1 MRKYVFE
8 DKEFTSLSALFQ
20 ELKSAKGILKMPGS
34 ADEWASLGVSF
45 VPDDIEAI
53 DKQRLDTLALEIRTL
68 RDEQLKHSDF
78 AVSCPDVNFSEEEKQ
93 EIIAYRKVL
102 RELPK
107 QEGFPTSVKW
117 PEIPE
122 RLKKFQPRLE

>member
-8 DKEFTSLSALFQ
+8 GREFKSLSALFQ
-20 ELKSAKGILKMPGS
+20 ELKSAKGVLKMPVS
-34 ADEWASLGVSF
+34 DDEWESLGVSF

-53 DKQRLDTLALEIRTL
+53 DKQRLDALALEIRTL
-68 RDEQLKHSDF
+68 RDEQLEHSDF

-93 EIIAYRKVL
+93 EIIAYRKAL
-102 RELPK
+102 RELPE
-107 QEGFPTSVKW
+107 QEEFPTSVKW

-122 RLKKFQPRLE
+122 CLKS